1 MFKLIENKKDSNSVV
16 NEVNGRIELI
26 RQLIP
31 LGLEAVREVLEEEVN
46 DLVGE
51 RYSRT
56 GSDNKRWGSNAGSVY
71 IGDQKVKIR
80 VPRVRDVKNGK
91 ELELV
96 NYQNL
101 KDSKHFDEQAFR
113 HVINGISMRNYSKA
127 AESLPET
134 FGVSSSNVSSK
145 FKLAAEKR
153 LKELFDRDLSKED
166 IVAIFIDGKSLKGVQ
181 VMIALGVTIEGVK
194 IPLGFME
201 TSTENASVCSD
212 FINKLIERGLNI
224 EKEILIVV
232 DGAKGILKAI
242 NKVLGDKGIIQR
254 CQWHKRENVVS
265 YLPKSQQA
273 EFRSKLQRAYQKST
287 YQEAKDSLL
296 KVRKELM
303 LINQDAVASLDE
315 GFEETLTIHKLG
327 VFDKVG
333 RSFKTTNCI
342 ENLNR
347 NVERVVG
354 RVSRWHNSDQRRR
367 WIASAL
373 IEIEKGFKI
382 VEGYKQLPLLRT
394 QMKNMNLLKEKK
406 ISSENKIAA

>member
-1 MFKLIENKKDSNSVV
+1 MLKLVENKRNSNNVV
-16 NEVNGRIELI
+16 SEVNGRIELI

-31 LGLEAVREVLEEEVN
+31 LGLEAVRDVLEEEVN

-56 GSDNKRWGSNAGSVY
+56 GGDNKRWGSNAGSVY

-80 VPRVRDVKNGK
+80 VPRVRDLKNGK
-91 ELELV
+91 EIELI
-96 NYQNL
+96 NYQKL
-101 KDSKHFDEQAFR
+101 KDSTHFDEQAFK
-113 HVINGISMRNYSKA
+113 HVINGLSMRNYSKA
-127 AESLPET
+127 TESLPET

-145 FKLAAEKR
+145 FKLATEKR

-166 IVAIFIDGKSLKGVQ
+166 IVAIFIDGKSFKGTQ
-181 VMIALGVTIEGVK
+181 IMIALGVTIKGVK

-212 FINKLIERGLNI
+212 FINALIDRGLNV
-224 EKEILIVV
+224 ENEILMVV

-242 NKVLGDKGIIQR
+242 KKVLGDKGIIQR
-254 CQWHKRENVVS
+254 CQWHKRENIVS
-265 YLPKSQQA
+265 YLPKSHQE
-273 EFRSKLQRAYQKST
+273 EFRSKLQKAYQKST
-287 YQEAKDSLL
+287 YEEAKASLL
-296 KVRKELM
+296 KIRKELV
-303 LINQDAVASLDE
+303 LLNQDAANSLDE

-347 NVERVVG
+347 NMERIVG
-354 RVSRWHNSDQRRR
+354 RVCRWHDSKHKRR
-367 WIASAL
+367 WVASAL
-373 IEIEKGFKI
+373 LEIEKGFKI
-382 VEGYKQLPLLRT
+382 VEGYKQLPLLRI
-394 QMKNMNLLKEKK
+394 QMRNINLLKEGK
-406 ISSENKIAA
+406 ISSDKKMAA